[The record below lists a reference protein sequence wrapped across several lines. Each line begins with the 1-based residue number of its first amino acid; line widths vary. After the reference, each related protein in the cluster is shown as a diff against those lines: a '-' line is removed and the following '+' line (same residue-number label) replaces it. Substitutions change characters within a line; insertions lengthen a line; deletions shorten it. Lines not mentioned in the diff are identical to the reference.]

1 MDELNQNQSTVENS
15 DSAMKCD
22 QNMPKKQ
29 KTPALFKAGIAVM
42 CATSA
47 LSLGA
52 IGVSGILGY
61 KLYKEI
67 KNNSSKKPED
77 SMGSVVTN
85 KNDSISISSDGYWV
99 INGVKTNTKAEASNG
114 SDGVSVVSAS
124 VVKLDKWG
132 ITTQILFTMSDNSYL
147 TTAPQT
153 QVLNDHYYEA
163 SSMSDVM
170 TLVQGYKVSKIK
182 LSSNINLSSSVEFE
196 GSTTFDLNKK
206 TLTYSGTRAL
216 EVADESSLTFKNG
229 SLVLQTDVGVS
240 INGANSELAFEKVNI
255 SATEVIAETL
265 EENASINLD
274 NCTFTV
280 AQPARMMFSAGQN
293 SGVGSLFVVK
303 GSNASLAIK
312 GSKFETS
319 RAIVSASEN
328 AESINLKIQETKLTT
343 SAPIL
348 DINTD
353 EVIPTL
359 DVDQDT
365 IKNST
370 ITELN
375 TTPITSGTFNVDPT
389 ELGATL
395 VGESFNVNGSSVI
408 ASDFAELISKVE
420 AGSTITLS
428 NDVVFAGENIDTEEA
443 RLYIDKNLTID
454 LNGYSINGNYDNG
467 SNNYFVF
474 RVRNGAK
481 LVINDSVGTGYVSAY
496 ATTGAY
502 ALYVDGGELV
512 INGGTFVGNPT
523 AVNVK
528 TGKVTINGGMFA
540 SSDEDSRYV
549 INCIDANFRD
559 KTAVVEING
568 GLFLNYNPAASVSEG
583 PVVNFV
589 SENKIITGFTAQE
602 SMCFYYVTDSNN
614 LTEII
619 SNGFTK
625 LNEFVD
631 EEGPVSMPVDYIMLN
646 GNVEISG
653 AEVDTYEARLYVD
666 KDLTIDLNGY
676 SINGNYGNGD
686 NNFFVFRVRNGA
698 TLTINDTVGTGSITA
713 YATTGAYALY
723 VDGGTLVVNGGAI
736 TGNPTAVNVLEGNAI
751 INGGTFASS
760 ETTEYRYVI
769 NCIDANYRNKTA
781 VVEINGGTFENYN
794 PAATISEGSVV
805 SFVTEGLFVVENDNN
820 YTVVS
825 GTLNE
830 VIANAEAGSTINLT
844 SNVVFAG
851 ADIDTQEARLYIDK
865 DLTIDLNGYSIN
877 GDYGKG
883 DNNFFVFRVRNGATL
898 VIDDSVGGGAI
909 TAYATTGA
917 YALYVDGGTLVVN
930 GGTITGNPTAVNVN
944 VGKVVINDGTFVSSD
959 EDKRYVVNCI
969 DANYRNE
976 TAIVEINGGTF
987 ENYNPAATISEG
999 PVANF
1004 VTEGKVVVEKDG
1016 VYTIAASLVEAAA
1029 DTSVDS
1035 ITLAGNF
1042 VLTQTINVKHTLTLN
1057 LNGFN
1062 ISRPTH
1068 TGTQTIAVYPTG
1080 DLTIEGEGTI
1090 DGCGASEYDIA
1101 VWVYGGKLT
1110 INGGTFSNL
1119 NAGEDPQYDLIYA
1132 SHGGQV
1138 IINAGTFTSKTP
1150 AWILNLQDNSGS
1162 SIVVNGGTFVGYN
1175 PAESHTE
1182 PGGAAN
1188 FVAANYLI
1196 YKVGNNYT
1204 VAPESELV
1212 NIISN
1217 NAGATI
1223 ILTSSYVVD
1232 GEVTIN
1238 LNGCTI
1244 TAPHSKSTTLFSVG
1258 TGSVLTINGEG
1269 TINSASDSNDYSMAI
1284 WAYNGGQ
1291 VVINGGTFTNL
1302 GGKSVEDDGVTPNNN
1317 ELLYVSGSG
1326 SSIVINDGI
1335 FIGNS
1340 ENETWGTRYTLNKAD
1355 GCNSSIVVN
1364 GGTFVKYDPSM
1375 SKSESP
1381 IANFVAEGKFVYK
1394 VGNNY
1399 SVASLENLVDVINNN
1414 AGADIMLPTA
1424 YVVNTTLTINLNGC
1438 TISTPNDTVGDG
1450 VFHVVE
1456 GGILTINGEGTINGV
1471 GAGDYHMA
1479 IWVHG
1484 GKVTINGGTF
1494 TNVGATESGEPADQF
1509 DLMYVKGGELV
1520 INGGT
1525 FTSETPK
1532 WTLNL
1537 NDKIAGTITVC
1548 GGTFLGYNPTES
1560 HSENPVA
1567 NFIAEGYKAVLEGN
1581 NYTVVAE

>member
-1 MDELNQNQSTVENS
+1 MDELNQNVPAENAEQEH
-15 DSAMKCD
+15 AMKCENNEAN
-22 QNMPKKQ
+22 QKA
-29 KTPALFKAGIAVM
+29 KTPALFKAGIALM

-52 IGVSGILGY
+52 IGACGFLGY
-61 KLYKEI
+61 KLYKNS
-67 KNNSSKKPED
+67 KNNKDSKPED

-99 INGVKTNTKAEASNG
+99 INGVKTNTKAITISPDGYWVINGVKTNTKAEA

-182 LSSNINLSSSVEFE
+182 LTSNINLSSSVEFE

-216 EVADESSLTFKNG
+216 EVADESILTFKNG
-229 SLVLQTDVGVS
+229 SLVLQSDVGVS

-255 SATEVIAETL
+255 SATEVVAETL

-280 AQPARMMFSAGQN
+280 AQPTRMMFSAGQN

-348 DINTD
+348 DINTE

-389 ELGATL
+389 ELGAEL
-395 VGESFNVNGSSVI
+395 AGETFNVNGSSVI
-408 ASDFAELISKVE
+408 AADLADLISKVE
-420 AGSTITLS
+420 SGSTINLTRDYVLESNIVITKTLTLNLGSYTISAPHNADLAVLQVEGEGKLTINATVDGGINSASDSNSCSIAVWARNGGEAIINGGFYTNLGALS
-428 NDVVFAGENIDTEEA
+428 NLGNNKFANNEMIYTSGNGSKITINDGYFMGNYENEKWGTRYTLNKHDSTNSEIIVNGGLFYMFNPEASLSENPVANFVAEGKIVVSDGETYMVTSADMFEELVNIEEVNYVSIHSDIVLERGFVVENRELTLNLNSYTISA
-443 RLYIDKNLTID
+443 PTSASTALIRVNTNGFLTIEGNGTINSASNANDYSIAVWASNGGQVAINGGTFTNVGAKDFEDNGTTPNNNELIYVSGSGSLITINNATIIGNSENETWGTRYTLNKADRCNSDIVVNGGTFVNYDPSMSKSENPIANFVAEGKLVYKVGDNYTVAPVSELVNIIKNNKGSNIMLPIAYVVDSELTID
-454 LNGYSINGNYDNG
+454 LNDCTISLPTDTDGSGVFKVVEGGNLTINGNGTING
-467 SNNYFVF
+467 V
-474 RVRNGAK
+474 GK
-481 LVINDSVGTGYVSAY
+481 NDYNMAIWVYGGK
-496 ATTGAY
+496 AT
-502 ALYVDGGELV
+502 
-512 INGGTFVGNPT
+512 INGGTYTNKGAT
-523 AVNVK
+523 A
-528 TGKVTINGGMFA
+528 
-540 SSDEDSRYV
+540 SED
-549 INCIDANFRD
+549 
-559 KTAVVEING
+559 
-568 GLFLNYNPAASVSEG
+568 PAH
-583 PVVNFV
+583 F
-589 SENKIITGFTAQE
+589 
-602 SMCFYYVTDSNN
+602 D
-614 LTEII
+614 L
-619 SNGFTK
+619 
-625 LNEFVD
+625 
-631 EEGPVSMPVDYIMLN
+631 
-646 GNVEISG
+646 
-653 AEVDTYEARLYVD
+653 LYV
-666 KDLTIDLNGY
+666 
-676 SINGNYGNGD
+676 
-686 NNFFVFRVRNGA
+686 R
-698 TLTINDTVGTGSITA
+698 
-713 YATTGAYALY
+713 
-723 VDGGTLVVNGGAI
+723 GGEL
-736 TGNPTAVNVLEGNAI
+736 I
-751 INGGTFASS
+751 INGGTF
-760 ETTEYRYVI
+760 I
-769 NCIDANYRNKTA
+769 
-781 VVEINGGTFENYN
+781 
-794 PAATISEGSVV
+794 
-805 SFVTEGLFVVENDNN
+805 
-820 YTVVS
+820 
-825 GTLNE
+825 
-830 VIANAEAGSTINLT
+830 
-844 SNVVFAG
+844 
-851 ADIDTQEARLYIDK
+851 
-865 DLTIDLNGYSIN
+865 
-877 GDYGKG
+877 
-883 DNNFFVFRVRNGATL
+883 
-898 VIDDSVGGGAI
+898 
-909 TAYATTGA
+909 
-917 YALYVDGGTLVVN
+917 
-930 GGTITGNPTAVNVN
+930 
-944 VGKVVINDGTFVSSD
+944 
-959 EDKRYVVNCI
+959 
-969 DANYRNE
+969 NE
-976 TAIVEINGGTF
+976 T
-987 ENYNPAATISEG
+987 P
-999 PVANF
+999 
-1004 VTEGKVVVEKDG
+1004 
-1016 VYTIAASLVEAAA
+1016 
-1029 DTSVDS
+1029 
-1035 ITLAGNF
+1035 
-1042 VLTQTINVKHTLTLN
+1042 QWTLN
-1057 LNGFN
+1057 L
-1062 ISRPTH
+1062 RDDTP
-1068 TGTQTIAVYPTG
+1068 
-1080 DLTIEGEGTI
+1080 GTI
-1090 DGCGASEYDIA
+1090 I
-1101 VWVYGGKLT
+1101 
-1110 INGGTFSNL
+1110 
-1119 NAGEDPQYDLIYA
+1119 
-1132 SHGGQV
+1132 
-1138 IINAGTFTSKTP
+1138 
-1150 AWILNLQDNSGS
+1150 
-1162 SIVVNGGTFVGYN
+1162 VNGGTFVGYN

-1182 PGGAAN
+1182 NPVAN
-1188 FVAANYLI
+1188 FVAEG
-1196 YKVGNNYT
+1196 KFVVEKDGNYT
-1204 VAPESELV
+1204 VVSSVEEVNNFVTTGTLLV
-1212 NIISN
+1212 KNGIVYSVVTGN
-1217 NAGATI
+1217 LNTVVANAQAGSTV
-1223 ILTSSYVVD
+1223 ILTENIVLD
-1232 GEVTIN
+1232 EGIALNKELTLN
-1238 LNGCTI
+1238 LNTYTI
-1244 TAPHSKSTTLFSVG
+1244 SAPHSASTSLFKVELG
-1258 TGSVLTINGEG
+1258 GVLTINGEG
-1269 TINSASDSNDYSMAI
+1269 MINSASDSNDYSMAV
-1284 WAYNGGQ
+1284 WARNGGQ
-1291 VVINGGTFTNL
+1291 VIINGGTFTNV
-1302 GGKSVEDDGVTPNNN
+1302 GGKDFEDNGTTPNNN
-1317 ELLYVSGSG
+1317 ELIYVSGSG
-1326 SSIVINDGI
+1326 SLITINNATI
-1335 FIGNS
+1335 IGNS

-1375 SKSESP
+1375 SKSENP

-1567 NFIAEGYKAVLEGN
+1567 NFIAEGYKVVVDGN
-1581 NYTVVAE
+1581 TYTVVAE